1 MHNRHYILLHFHHTI
16 HYWNNTYD
24 PGI

>member
-16 HYWNNTYD
+16 QN
-24 PGI
+24 